1 MRAIILALVVAL
13 GASAACR
20 STGGGETPP
29 VLLFTGTGTAPG
41 IAC

>member
-20 STGGGETPP
+20 STGGETPP